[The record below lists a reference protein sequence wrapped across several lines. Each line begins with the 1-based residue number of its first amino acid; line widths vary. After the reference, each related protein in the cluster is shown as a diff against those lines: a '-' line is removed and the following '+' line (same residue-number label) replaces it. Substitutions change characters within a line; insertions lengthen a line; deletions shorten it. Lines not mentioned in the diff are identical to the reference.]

1 MEKKQKIR
9 ELIEPIL
16 KEMNV
21 NLFDCVYEKEDNMNF
36 LRIFIEREDWSMDL
50 DTCVEVSEK
59 ISLLLDEVSY
69 LDDEYMLEVA
79 SPGVERELKNKNEY
93 LKAVDKYILVKT
105 NQKVNGEEEIHGQ
118 LIEITDKSLKLQ
130 LNFKGR
136 IKVVE
141 IDLENIKKANLSFK
155 Y

>member
-36 LRIFIEREDWSMDL
+36 LRIFIEREDWSMDV